1 MNQELH
7 NFIRSLPTTPFLFV
21 GSGISRRYFN
31 LPDWR
36 TLLTHFINIVTNQDS
51 IGWAKYYQSFGPDY
65 ANIAEALKT
74 DFDAR
79 WFTDSSIRTLPSEL
93 MQKVTQENCS
103 PFKAEIASYIDLN
116 SKLNLAYKDE
126 IDILKSLTA
135 RNIAGFITT
144 NYDNF
149 LNIIAPDYITFV
161 GQEELLFNSIQNI
174 AEIYKIHGSISNPDS
189 IIITSSDY
197 DKFNRKASYL
207 TAKLL
212 TIFLENPIIFI
223 GYSISDKNI
232 RNIIFSIA
240 DCLSTENLKKL
251 ENRFIVVEY
260 DRDNGPTTISP
271 RSMDI
276 NGTIIPMTKI
286 TMSNYADLY
295 EALKE
300 KRSALPVK
308 MLRMFKNEFY
318 NFILSSTP
326 TQKLYV
332 AGINDVRV
340 DDEDLVL
347 AIASPDQLGPK
358 GLTGIEADELYK
370 DILLDTIHNTA
381 DEILTYAYPKIIKQV
396 QKLVVFKYLKKASHD
411 YPEIRQ
417 KTNINCYDDFL
428 SQTIKKNR
436 SRKDYSHHTIIDLT
450 HNLDYKNLDLVEK
463 VNMEICFLP
472 EKNITANSLYDH
484 LKKIIENNPNIF
496 SKTTKSSFKT
506 GFRRLIRIYDWLK
519 YGK

>member
-1 MNQELH
+1 M
-7 NFIRSLPTTPFLFV
+7 
-21 GSGISRRYFN
+21 
-31 LPDWR
+31 
-36 TLLTHFINIVTNQDS
+36 
-51 IGWAKYYQSFGPDY
+51 
-65 ANIAEALKT
+65 
-74 DFDAR
+74 
-79 WFTDSSIRTLPSEL
+79 
-93 MQKVTQENCS
+93 
-103 PFKAEIASYIDLN
+103 
-116 SKLNLAYKDE
+116 
-126 IDILKSLTA
+126 
-135 RNIAGFITT
+135 
-144 NYDNF
+144 
-149 LNIIAPDYITFV
+149 
-161 GQEELLFNSIQNI
+161 
-174 AEIYKIHGSISNPDS
+174 
-189 IIITSSDY
+189 
-197 DKFNRKASYL
+197 
-207 TAKLL
+207 
-212 TIFLENPIIFI
+212 
-223 GYSISDKNI
+223 
-232 RNIIFSIA
+232 
-240 DCLSTENLKKL
+240 
-251 ENRFIVVEY
+251 
-260 DRDNGPTTISP
+260 
-271 RSMDI
+271 
-276 NGTIIPMTKI
+276 
-286 TMSNYADLY
+286 
-295 EALKE
+295 
-300 KRSALPVK
+300 
-308 MLRMFKNEFY
+308 
-318 NFILSSTP
+318 
-326 TQKLYV
+326 
-332 AGINDVRV
+332 

-358 GLTGIEADELYK
+358 GLIGIEADELYK

>member
-1 MNQELH
+1 
-7 NFIRSLPTTPFLFV
+7 
-21 GSGISRRYFN
+21 
-31 LPDWR
+31 
-36 TLLTHFINIVTNQDS
+36 
-51 IGWAKYYQSFGPDY
+51 
-65 ANIAEALKT
+65 
-74 DFDAR
+74 
-79 WFTDSSIRTLPSEL
+79 

-161 GQEELLFNSIQNI
+161 GQEELLLILYRILLKFIKFMVQFQI
-174 AEIYKIHGSISNPDS
+174 LIV
-189 IIITSSDY
+189 SSLPVVIMI
-197 DKFNRKASYL
+197 NLTEKASYL

-260 DRDNGPTTISP
+260 NRDNGPTTISP
-271 RSMDI
+271 YSMDI
-276 NGTIIPMTKI
+276 KGTIIPMTKI

-308 MLRMFKNEFY
+308 MLRMFKM
-318 NFILSSTP
+318 NFII
-326 TQKLYV
+326 LYFL
-332 AGINDVRV
+332 VR
-340 DDEDLVL
+340 
-347 AIASPDQLGPK
+347 QL
-358 GLTGIEADELYK
+358 
-370 DILLDTIHNTA
+370 
-381 DEILTYAYPKIIKQV
+381 
-396 QKLVVFKYLKKASHD
+396 
-411 YPEIRQ
+411 
-417 KTNINCYDDFL
+417 
-428 SQTIKKNR
+428 
-436 SRKDYSHHTIIDLT
+436 
-450 HNLDYKNLDLVEK
+450 
-463 VNMEICFLP
+463 
-472 EKNITANSLYDH
+472 
-484 LKKIIENNPNIF
+484 
-496 SKTTKSSFKT
+496 SKTVCCWHK
-506 GFRRLIRIYDWLK
+506 
-519 YGK
+519 